1 MISILITISFHFQT
15 AIEYYEAACQY
26 GVKSVKRAAFDWLLA
41 NLLSFYTKHWR
52 WLRQINVDLMH
63 MLITHADLFVMQ
75 TEFSVYILLRFWMFY
90 NLNPDF
96 ERVEKDDH
104 IRNPIHYFS
113 QREGEVAF
121 LETYQGRKFRKPFLA
136 LRMNHLLS
144 HHRDVEVLLKDNIL
158 PKSWFFAPL
167 LQQWSSMLSIDES
180 LDRGPTEDC
189 PESVFYDGCLRCG
202 RTLQEEGFQKWRWTG
217 FNFGLDLVLITET
230 SPEAQQMLSIRRHHR
245 TEHEKLL
252 SMQVK
257 RTFLIR
263 VTVASLN
270 ELRQVKHKQCTGI
283 RALSLEKNQEVQL
296 LTMDKELEYPLL
308 ISVNLLITSPSQGS
322 IEKKLRDFQQIVDS
336 GDVNVSLSQSF
347 QQLDD
352 AGCGS
357 PSTSRTTTVD
367 AAATLDSV

>member
-1 MISILITISFHFQT
+1 M
-15 AIEYYEAACQY
+15 
-26 GVKSVKRAAFDWLLA
+26 LA

-63 MLITHADLFVMQ
+63 ALISHADLFVMQ
-75 TEFSVYILLRFWMFY
+75 TEFSIYILLRFWMFY

-96 ERVEKDDH
+96 ERFEKDGEGH
-104 IRNPIHYFS
+104 LKNPIHFFS
-113 QREGEVAF
+113 QREGEVPF
-121 LETYQGRKFRKPFLA
+121 LETCQGRNFRKTFLA
-136 LRMNHLLS
+136 LRINHLLS

-180 LDRGPTEDC
+180 LDRGPTDDF
-189 PESVFYDGCLRCG
+189 PENVFYSGCLRCG

-217 FNFGLDLVLITET
+217 FNFGLDLVLITDT
-230 SPEAQQMLSIRRHHR
+230 RMLSIKRHHR

-257 RTFLIR
+257 RNFLIR

-270 ELRQVKHKQCTGI
+270 SFRQVKYKQCTGI

-296 LTMDKELEYPLL
+296 LTMDKDLEYPLL
-308 ISVNLLITSPSQGS
+308 ISVNLLITSPNEGS
-322 IEKKLRDFQQIVDS
+322 IERKLRDLQQIVGSSDTT
-336 GDVNVSLSQSF
+336 VSNF
-347 QQLDD
+347 NPLDEP
-352 AGCGS
+352 GCS
-357 PSTSRTTTVD
+357 SATTTTV
-367 AAATLDSV
+367 ASTLDS